1 VILRDARKR
10 LLFSLGCFV
19 SVQNIIRKF
28 WVRRLLSVA
37 HTHVFK
43 AFFGMNE
50 LAYYE
55 CACGETRPS
64 NWRGEK

>member
-1 VILRDARKR
+1 VVKN
-10 LLFSLGCFV
+10 FQV
-19 SVQNIIRKF
+19 KNIDGK
-28 WVRRLLSVA
+28 RRLLSVA
-37 HTHVFK
+37 HKHVFK

-55 CACGETRPS
+55 CNCGETRPS